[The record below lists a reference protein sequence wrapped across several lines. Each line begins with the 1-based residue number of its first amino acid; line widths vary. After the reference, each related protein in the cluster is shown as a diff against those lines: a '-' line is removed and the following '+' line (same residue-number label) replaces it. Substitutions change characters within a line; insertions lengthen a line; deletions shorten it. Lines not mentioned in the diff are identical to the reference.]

1 MVRGADSA
9 NWDDPDDTRAV
20 VDFFSSAENR
30 GKLGQGGN
38 PTSAGLEE
46 CAKFMAETRP
56 VTKGSPKT
64 GPKIGTRWKVIKS
77 IHKAILGA
85 KQKTYPGISGWN
97 YDDKH
102 GFGVTE
108 VNEDAWK
115 SFSAQHSIFKP
126 FKTRGWDLF
135 DKVHDILPPTARG
148 NSICPEFEGQDSP
161 QASQAFESEQNRSS
175 PSRSPT
181 PAPETPAT
189 GRVLPSSQIFGPPIM
204 TPGQSVASVSSRTPG
219 SLTTPTLA
227 LKRAGPGLD
236 PDDFESPWS
245 GSKRTKLTGP
255 EALNNISRSI
265 DNVGNAIRESLP
277 APKQSSAVSPAKKAG
292 IARDLARKD
301 RDAGIITSADFTR
314 LLLLFLEK
322 PSASDAYMHALDDE
336 RGDIAY
342 ALLNPNSLYF

>member
-1 MVRGADSA
+1 
-9 NWDDPDDTRAV
+9 
-20 VDFFSSAENR
+20 
-30 GKLGQGGN
+30 
-38 PTSAGLEE
+38 
-46 CAKFMAETRP
+46 MAETRP

-97 YDDKH
+97 YDDEH

-148 NSICPEFEGQDSP
+148 KYVYNGSRAQAAHAPVPFAPEFEGQDSP

-204 TPGQSVASVSSRTPG
+204 TPGQSVASVSSHTPG

-227 LKRAGPGLD
+227 LKRAGPGMD

-265 DNVGNAIRESLP
+265 DNVGNAIQESLP

-292 IARDLARKD
+292 IAWDLARKD
-301 RDAGIITSADFTR
+301 RDAAFCFR
-314 LLLLFLEK
+314 CL
-322 PSASDAYMHALDDE
+322 YALDDE